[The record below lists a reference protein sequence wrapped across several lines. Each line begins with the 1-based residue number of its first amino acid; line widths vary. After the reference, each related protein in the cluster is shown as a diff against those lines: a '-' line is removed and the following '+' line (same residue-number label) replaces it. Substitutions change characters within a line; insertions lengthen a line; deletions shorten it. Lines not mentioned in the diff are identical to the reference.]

1 MTAYNNKLQTLGQEL
16 VYYQHFEM
24 ESAEDTSKLSKKGY
38 LRLISELDQVRAK
51 ILDLAPLLSLREVY
65 ACVHNEESRRAIM
78 LGPPLPFKKT
88 RFLDHVIVGQG
99 RTKIK
104 TGV

>member
-1 MTAYNNKLQTLGQEL
+1 MTANNNKLQTLGQEL
-16 VYYQHFEM
+16 VYYQHLEM
-24 ESAEDTSKLSKKGY
+24 ESAEDASKLSKKGY

-99 RTKIK
+99 RTMIK